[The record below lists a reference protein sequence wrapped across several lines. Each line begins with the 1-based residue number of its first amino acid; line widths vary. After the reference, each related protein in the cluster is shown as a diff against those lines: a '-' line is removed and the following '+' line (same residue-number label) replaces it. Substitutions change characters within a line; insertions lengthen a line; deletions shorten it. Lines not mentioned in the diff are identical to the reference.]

1 MSASPATDT
10 EKLWPWRDRHQPPER
25 VYLGVDESSG
35 HLTVTWW
42 TEYVS
47 LQRYP
52 DDLVYVRKDLM
63 DERIASLTAVIKR
76 LGGET

>member
-1 MSASPATDT
+1 M
-10 EKLWPWRDRHQPPER
+10 
-25 VYLGVDESSG
+25 YLGVDESSG

-42 TEYVS
+42 TEYVP

-52 DDLVYVRKDLM
+52 DDLVYVRKDLV
-63 DERIASLTAVIKR
+63 DERIASLDAVIKR